1 MTSPLSEEQTAT
13 TPKRARRTKEQTATI
28 RDTIMTVL
36 AENAPMTVRQV
47 YYQLVARQLIAN
59 NRSQYQGTSDLLV
72 KMRQEGDIPWKHIE
86 DRNRRPRTVN
96 MWDNLP
102 DFLGSVRWWYQKD
115 VWATQPRQLEVW
127 LEKDALSGIF
137 EDVLRPNGITLNVG
151 RGYDGWSSIRNA
163 AVRYGDGSKTTVL
176 YFGDFDPSG
185 EDMVRSLI
193 ERLAFF
199 DSRPEIVKCALT
211 LDDVRRYNLPHD
223 FTKATDSRQAAFVER
238 WGDVAVELDALPVT
252 ELRNRL
258 VREVNDRLDLD
269 AMAACKTT
277 EKADIATLRRWIDDL
292 NGPNDDDLDD
302 DLDDD
307 DEE

>member
-1 MTSPLSEEQTAT
+1 MTSQLNVEQTSSDK
-13 TPKRARRTKEQTATI
+13 PKRARRTKEQTTELRNTI
-28 RDTIMTVL
+28 TAVL

-72 KMRQEGDIPWKHIE
+72 KMRQDGDVPWDHIE
-86 DRNRRPRTVN
+86 DRNRRPRDVG
-96 MWDNLP
+96 MWEDLP
-102 DFLGSVRWWYQKD
+102 DFLETIRYAYRKD
-115 VWATQPRQLEVW
+115 VWATQPCQLEVW

-151 RGYDGWSSIRNA
+151 RGYDGWDSIHNA

-199 DSRPEIVKCALT
+199 GSRPEIVKCALT
-211 LDDVRRYNLPHD
+211 MDDVRRYNLPHD

-258 VREVNDRLDLD
+258 VREVNARLDLD
-269 AMAACKTT
+269 AMAACKKA
-277 EKADIATLRRWIDDL
+277 EKADIVTLRQWIDDL
-292 NGPNDDDLDD
+292 NG
-302 DLDDD
+302 
-307 DEE
+307 E